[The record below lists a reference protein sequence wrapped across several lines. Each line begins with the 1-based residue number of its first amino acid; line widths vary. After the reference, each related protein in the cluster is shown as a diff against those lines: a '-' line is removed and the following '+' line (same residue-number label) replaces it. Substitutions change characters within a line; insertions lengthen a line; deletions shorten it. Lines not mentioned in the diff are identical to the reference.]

1 MPKQTFDS
9 YLHNIIAGAG
19 KRLPRAA
26 AADPL
31 SDDSWQLDD
40 GTVLYFEPC
49 DEELLIIL
57 RMPERHLDVHQ
68 LMQLLMLGDGAW
80 PISLATGLSADE
92 AQALLFT
99 RIRIA
104 SLDIDILLQVIL
116 TLLHVRKRW
125 LQTPP
130 SPMAGRSQVYSETAL

>member
-19 KRLPRAA
+19 KRLPYAG

-31 SDDSWQLDD
+31 ADGSWQLDD
-40 GTVLYFEPC
+40 GTALHFEP
-49 DEELLIIL
+49 DEEELLIIL

-68 LMQLLMLGDGAW
+68 LTQLLMLGDHAW
-80 PISLATGLSADE
+80 PIPLATGLSADE

-125 LQTPP
+125 LQIPP
-130 SPMAGRSQVYSETAL
+130 STTAGRSQVYSEAAL